1 VSRVARR
8 YSKALFETALEGGKL
23 EIIASDL
30 QTIGE
35 VLDESQEFNDLMQN
49 PLIQTHKK
57 VRIIDQ
63 LFKQNLDQLTFNF
76 LQLLCH
82 KKRSDI
88 IPAVISN
95 FNEQL
100 LEHKGIISGTIIS
113 SKPLTD
119 EQFRQIH
126 DIITS
131 DTGKTVQL
139 SQNVDQ
145 ELIGGFVVRIKD
157 TVIDLSVKNQLDK
170 LRNKMVFG

>member
-1 VSRVARR
+1 MSRVARR